1 MLRSLFRLKFNKTI
15 YNKFILRFNYL
26 ISDEAVA
33 DFIFVQK
40 SLTLQS
46 SISILNMASK
56 ISISPT

>member
-15 YNKFILRFNYL
+15 YNKFIRFDYL

-56 ISISPT
+56 ISISQT